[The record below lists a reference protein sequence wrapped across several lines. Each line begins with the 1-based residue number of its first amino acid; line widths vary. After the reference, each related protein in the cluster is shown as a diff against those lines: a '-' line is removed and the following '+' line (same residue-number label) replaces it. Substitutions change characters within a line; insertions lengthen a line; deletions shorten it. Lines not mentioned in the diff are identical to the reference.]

1 MLQNDLN
8 YFEIYLYIRYFCEK
22 ENVCRIDIII
32 LTFSIGAIFEITI
45 HEE

>member
-1 MLQNDLN
+1 MLQYDLN
-8 YFEIYLYIRYFCEK
+8 YFEIYLYIRHFCEK
-22 ENVCRIDIII
+22 ENVCPIDVML

>member
-1 MLQNDLN
+1 MLQYDLN
-8 YFEIYLYIRYFCEK
+8 YLEIYLYIRHFYEK
-22 ENVCRIDIII
+22 KNVCPIDIML